1 MDRYDR
7 DLPYANPQLRQ
18 RRASQRKKAEKR
30 RRQLRMYRFM
40 ALAVLG
46 IVAIAFLASLAFR
59 AISGHKGKKDAD
71 SVELAINETENS
83 EIELELLEEDSSIQD
98 TETEKSTEEKLG
110 EYIRNQEMQTED
122 QTIGEVLGEASSED
136 QVYVSQKNAA
146 DFAFYESEATSYM
159 GSYEMTSE
167 YGILACPDSQ
177 SVVAEKNS
185 KTRISP
191 ASMTKVLTCLVACE
205 HIQNIDDT
213 VTITIEDTDYSYSN
227 DCSAAGF
234 AVDEVVTVRDL
245 LYGTIL
251 PSGGDAAH
259 ALSRYVAGSH
269 EAFVELMNQKLEALG
284 LSGSSHFTNCV
295 GIYNDNHYSTA
306 YDIAVIMNAAM
317 DNPLARQVLSAH
329 RYTTSETEQHPEG
342 IDLSNLFLRRIEDK
356 DTKGEV
362 IGAKTGYVNQSRNCA
377 VSYYTNEDGTNYI
390 CVTATAHSA
399 WRAVY
404 DHVAVYNIYA
414 AGNTGYHKDDA
425 NSAQETD

>member
-1 MDRYDR
+1 MNDFDRYAQGS
-7 DLPYANPQLRQ
+7 YNENPELKRRRNLR
-18 RRASQRKKAEKR
+18 RKKAEQRK
-30 RRQLRMYRFM
+30 RQLRIYRG
-40 ALAVLG
+40 LAILACIVMLLVGVIG
-46 IVAIAFLASLAFR
+46 IFKSLVA
-59 AISGHKGKKDAD
+59 KKKDKNTD
-71 SVELAINETENS
+71 SISAAEDVVEKNNDYEV
-83 EIELELLEEDSSIQD
+83 EIEEGDKNSQ
-98 TETEKSTEEKLG
+98 EKLD
-110 EYIRNQEMQTED
+110 EYISDQVMQTEEGPID
-122 QTIGEVLGEASSED
+122 EAVDRAGEI
-136 QVYVSQKNAA
+136 YVSNKTAA
-146 DFAFYESEATSYM
+146 DFAFYESESVTYM
-159 GSYEMTSE
+159 GNPEMTSE
-167 YGILACPDSQ
+167 YGILVSPDTQ

-205 HIQNIDDT
+205 HIQNLDDT
-213 VTITIEDTDYSYSN
+213 VVVTIEDTDYSYSN

-234 AVDEVVTVRDL
+234 AVDEVVTVADL

-259 ALSRYVAGSH
+259 ALARYVAGDH
-269 EAFVELMNQKLEALG
+269 EHFVEMMNQKLSELG
-284 LSGSSHFTNCV
+284 LSETSHFTNCV

-317 DNPLARQVLSAH
+317 DNPLARQILSAH
-329 RYTTSETEQHPEG
+329 RYTTSFTDEHPEG

-362 IGAKTGYVNQSRNCA
+362 IGAKTGYVVQSRNCA
-377 VSYYTNEDGTNYI
+377 VSYYTNDDGSNYI

-414 AGNTGYHKDDA
+414 AGNTGYHKDGS
-425 NSAQETD
+425 NSQEED